1 MKSSEANNDL
11 SEKSPIEGFQTPVK
25 INYLVTVVSNL
36 MAFGG
41 SKRNMERY
49 GLTVVQLRI
58 LGILWQMGPM
68 TLSDIAQTTHHDRS
82 TLSRA
87 VVGIEKNKLITKT
100 PNRRH
105 KSSPYLCV
113 TDTGNALIEEINP
126 VYRERAKKLTSI
138 LSDDEQEQLAS
149 LLEKLKDHME
159 DLKAFEDLD

>member
-1 MKSSEANNDL
+1 MKSSTFQKIAT
-11 SEKSPIEGFQTPVK
+11 EKPETAGFEQPVK

-49 GLTVVQLRI
+49 GLTITQLRI
-58 LGILWQMGPM
+58 LGLLWQIGPM
-68 TLSDIAQTTHHDRS
+68 TLSDISETIHHDRS
-82 TLSRA
+82 TLSRSA
-87 VVGIEKNKLITKT
+87 AGMEKDGIIKRE

-105 KSSPYLCV
+105 KSSPYLCL
-113 TDTGNALIEEINP
+113 TDKGNALIEEINP
-126 VYRERAKKLTSI
+126 EYRERARKLTAV
-138 LSDDEQEQLAS
+138 LSDDEKKQLAE